1 MPCAFQGFG
10 FVYYTQSAIAR
21 SLILNKQ
28 PRVQLVPAEPVD
40 FHEIDD
46 AYRQSLKEVDWE
58 DEEDS
63 QADDLGNENGTPGQ
77 DSSAQ

>member
-1 MPCAFQGFG
+1 MPCAFLGFG
-10 FVYYTQSAIAR
+10 FVYYPQSAIAR

-63 QADDLGNENGTPGQ
+63 QADDLGKENGTPGQ